1 MYYDKEKDA
10 AEAKKFA
17 DYWSISGERLVQID
31 LLKRLG
37 VVSGDNYN
45 NFNPKKNINR
55 AEMAVM
61 LNKTNGILTEGV
73 EESGTITNITVNE
86 NNSAEIRTRQPL
98 FLRA

>member
-61 LNKTNGILTEGV
+61 PSHSLLGHIFPDWLYPLSV
-73 EESGTITNITVNE
+73 
-86 NNSAEIRTRQPL
+86 SAQ
-98 FLRA
+98 

>member
-61 LNKTNGILTEGV
+61 LNKTNSILTEGV

-86 NNSAEIRTRQPL
+86 NKYYN
-98 FLRA
+98 LRCG